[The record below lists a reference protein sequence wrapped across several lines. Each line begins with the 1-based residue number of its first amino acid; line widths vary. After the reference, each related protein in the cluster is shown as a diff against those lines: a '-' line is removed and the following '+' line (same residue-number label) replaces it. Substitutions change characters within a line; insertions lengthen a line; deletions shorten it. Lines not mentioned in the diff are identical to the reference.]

1 MASGPTLIASVQRAL
16 HLLDAVASGER
27 PATAKELARAVGLPL
42 PTTYHLLRTL
52 VHEGYLRKL
61 EDGYTL
67 GERLTAL
74 TQRGSMLTVL
84 SRVRPI
90 MRAVRDELRGACYLS
105 LYSHGEIKLV
115 DIVDSPEAP
124 RVDLWVGV
132 HEAAHATAFGK
143 CILSGLDAE
152 ARRDYLSR
160 HRLTDLTPAG
170 RGGHRG
176 TAGRCDRPD
185 RVAGPGGRPI
195 PGCPGSRAPA
205 GSPGAVA
212 RLPAWSGRHR
222 AFDGARWRADRI
234 PGRPRAPRW
243 GGRWTVTPV
252 RTATP
257 PGPRRW
263 PSRRSDRACRHRRA
277 W

>member
-160 HRLTDLTPAG
+160 HRLTDLTPYTITDVRVLEQRLAPG
-170 RGGHRG
+170 RDVFDDREEYLLG
-176 TAGRCDRPD
+176 TAC
-185 RVAGPGGRPI
+185 VASPI
-195 PGCPGSRAPA
+195 RAP
-205 GSPGAVA
+205 GLIGAIAISIPARRYASVA
-212 RLPAWSGRHR
+212 ADPTPLHR
-222 AFDGARWRADRI
+222 AARRIARAFAI
-234 PGRPRAPRW
+234 G
-243 GGRWTVTPV
+243 
-252 RTATP
+252 
-257 PGPRRW
+257 
-263 PSRRSDRACRHRRA
+263 S
-277 W
+277 